1 MNVKTAFSHQT
12 LHIIQHSEAEVFN
25 CSCNALKVTA
35 TQTAPSK
42 LEIKYIYLI
51 LYDIDW
57 IYSSK
62 IHLLH
67 LKYYYYFFFLDYST
81 FKAFQV

>member
-1 MNVKTAFSHQT
+1 MWKPPSRIKLYTY
-12 LHIIQHSEAEVFN
+12 IIQHSEAEVFN
-25 CSCNALKVTA
+25 CNYNALKVTA

-57 IYSSK
+57 IYC
-62 IHLLH
+62 I
-67 LKYYYYFFFLDYST
+67 YIIIIYFIFFRLFYI
-81 FKAFQV
+81 